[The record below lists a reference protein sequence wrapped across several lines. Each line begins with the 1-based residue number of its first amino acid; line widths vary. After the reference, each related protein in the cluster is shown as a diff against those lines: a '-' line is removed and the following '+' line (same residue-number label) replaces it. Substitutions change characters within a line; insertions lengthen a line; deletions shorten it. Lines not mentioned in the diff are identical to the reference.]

1 MKLFRASFLSLV
13 LLMQCAVTAYA
24 LADRPERIA
33 PQLKRDAVGELLR
46 KANLEEFLKTV
57 GVWK

>member
-1 MKLFRASFLSLV
+1 MKLFRASFPSPA
-13 LLMQCAVTAYA
+13 LLHTHAA
-24 LADRPERIA
+24 
-33 PQLKRDAVGELLR
+33 GELLR